1 MNTTWNLTGT
11 PKYKET
17 RLWTSARASWL
28 GRAVRE
34 CRRCR
39 REFWAWAQFEKVAP
53 AKVQQLAESIAA
65 IPVRALDSADEK
77 KGGAHLLALHVWES
91 GLNAAPAH
99 PGHRFAGASL
109 GRTAQ
114 PNGTYIQDYRG
125 C

>member
-17 RLWTSARASWL
+17 RLWTWARESWL

-34 CRRCR
+34 SRRWR
-39 REFWAWAQFEKVAP
+39 REFWAWTQCEQVAP

-77 KGGAHLLALHVWES
+77 REAPIFLLSTGG
-91 GLNAAPAH
+91 
-99 PGHRFAGASL
+99 
-109 GRTAQ
+109 
-114 PNGTYIQDYRG
+114 
-125 C
+125 